1 MLIEKPKIKNINN
14 VDALREI
21 RFYHELNIVKTV
33 KAFKKYVRSYSSEIM
48 KDKGRNTNDP
58 LAQLEASKPVLK
70 NVFRDLLIEMKD
82 FKYQIT
88 LEVLLT
94 KQKKNRDKEISTV
107 YFNSFAKTVIKLN
120 KYSLNQSFQ
129 QVLYRIDNWINEGS
143 ASTIEYMD
151 GEYIIVSVYSP
162 LSGSPY
168 IEKSAELKHWKKGLI
183 NIKNNDNKCFLWCH
197 IRHLNPLNKNPQRTT
212 KANKRMANSLGYAND
227 EFPVSKKIIKRLN
240 KKIIFA
246 LMYSVS
252 KMF

>member
-21 RFYHELNIVKTV
+21 RFYDELNIVKTV

-129 QVLYRIDNWINEGS
+129 QVLYRIDN
-143 ASTIEYMD
+143 
-151 GEYIIVSVYSP
+151 
-162 LSGSPY
+162 
-168 IEKSAELKHWKKGLI
+168 
-183 NIKNNDNKCFLWCH
+183 
-197 IRHLNPLNKNPQRTT
+197 
-212 KANKRMANSLGYAND
+212 
-227 EFPVSKKIIKRLN
+227 
-240 KKIIFA
+240 
-246 LMYSVS
+246 
-252 KMF
+252 

>member
-94 KQKKNRDKEISTV
+94 KQKKNRDKEISIV

-120 KYSLNQSFQ
+120 KNSLNQSFQ
-129 QVLYRIDNWINEGS
+129 QVLYRIDN
-143 ASTIEYMD
+143 
-151 GEYIIVSVYSP
+151 
-162 LSGSPY
+162 
-168 IEKSAELKHWKKGLI
+168 
-183 NIKNNDNKCFLWCH
+183 
-197 IRHLNPLNKNPQRTT
+197 
-212 KANKRMANSLGYAND
+212 
-227 EFPVSKKIIKRLN
+227 
-240 KKIIFA
+240 
-246 LMYSVS
+246 
-252 KMF
+252 

>member
-129 QVLYRIDNWINEGS
+129 QVLYRIDN
-143 ASTIEYMD
+143 
-151 GEYIIVSVYSP
+151 
-162 LSGSPY
+162 
-168 IEKSAELKHWKKGLI
+168 
-183 NIKNNDNKCFLWCH
+183 
-197 IRHLNPLNKNPQRTT
+197 
-212 KANKRMANSLGYAND
+212 
-227 EFPVSKKIIKRLN
+227 
-240 KKIIFA
+240 
-246 LMYSVS
+246 
-252 KMF
+252 

>member
-21 RFYHELNIVKTV
+21 RFYDELNIVKTV

-94 KQKKNRDKEISTV
+94 KQKKNRDKEISIV

-129 QVLYRIDNWINEGS
+129 QVLYRIDN
-143 ASTIEYMD
+143 
-151 GEYIIVSVYSP
+151 
-162 LSGSPY
+162 
-168 IEKSAELKHWKKGLI
+168 
-183 NIKNNDNKCFLWCH
+183 
-197 IRHLNPLNKNPQRTT
+197 
-212 KANKRMANSLGYAND
+212 
-227 EFPVSKKIIKRLN
+227 
-240 KKIIFA
+240 
-246 LMYSVS
+246 
-252 KMF
+252 

>member
-94 KQKKNRDKEISTV
+94 KQKKNRDKEISIV
-107 YFNSFAKTVIKLN
+107 YFNSFVKTVIKLN

-129 QVLYRIDNWINEGS
+129 QVLYRIDN
-143 ASTIEYMD
+143 
-151 GEYIIVSVYSP
+151 
-162 LSGSPY
+162 
-168 IEKSAELKHWKKGLI
+168 
-183 NIKNNDNKCFLWCH
+183 
-197 IRHLNPLNKNPQRTT
+197 
-212 KANKRMANSLGYAND
+212 
-227 EFPVSKKIIKRLN
+227 
-240 KKIIFA
+240 
-246 LMYSVS
+246 
-252 KMF
+252 

>member
-94 KQKKNRDKEISTV
+94 KQKKNRDKEISIV

-129 QVLYRIDNWINEGS
+129 QVLYRIDN
-143 ASTIEYMD
+143 
-151 GEYIIVSVYSP
+151 
-162 LSGSPY
+162 
-168 IEKSAELKHWKKGLI
+168 
-183 NIKNNDNKCFLWCH
+183 
-197 IRHLNPLNKNPQRTT
+197 
-212 KANKRMANSLGYAND
+212 
-227 EFPVSKKIIKRLN
+227 
-240 KKIIFA
+240 
-246 LMYSVS
+246 
-252 KMF
+252 